1 MQIAIVDD
9 RAEDRAELSA
19 CLENYMKKH
28 QLDYTL
34 TEFEDGE
41 NFLKAAAQVNFQLV
55 FMDIYMENMDGIETA
70 RRLRQ
75 KNRLC
80 KIVFLTITEDYAR
93 MGYSLSASY
102 YLLKPLS
109 LHQADFEEAM
119 ELCQLKPPYEV
130 MTLSVMAD
138 RQKLELP
145 TEKILYIDYQNRMT
159 RIHTAERVIPVSGG
173 FQEVTAALQKD
184 KRFLPCYRGILINMD
199 YISQVD
205 SQTFR
210 LINGEELPIALRN
223 GKQLR
228 ETYRQYVFSG
238 MGGYRMRMKQMH
250 RRILE
255 GCLACLLCFTG
266 SIPAFAAETATPA
279 NADERRENPPGL
291 ESEASE
297 TRKSGTPETP
307 EEVSL
312 VLVTEIQNE
321 DELLSLPDFT
331 LPLRTTP
338 SDDDLEEIYQLA
350 LRYQTVC
357 ATVTAGEEIRQET
370 FSVAWDF
377 SAIDQ
382 TTPGEY
388 TAAGRIELPKGYA
401 FGEAVLQELQISVR
415 VEEMPPAVIT
425 SIEQWYPYTDA
436 FAIQQGS
443 ETETLENLFA
453 FSPYYLECYAENGTS
468 YTAVVEWD
476 FSGIDLNTVGL
487 YHAAGRL
494 TAPENTIF
502 ADRVDFPEISIPVSV
517 QAPGSPDINC
527 FLVRRGGLYFPW
539 VTPPGNLDKVSI
551 WLSKNNGSWNR
562 LESGVYVGQEMLS
575 IATRLLMPGS
585 SYRLQVDYDGGQ
597 TGILSFTYA
606 DEIVLEG
613 YHEGDRDGGD
623 AGGNPPDTIIQPP
636 PEDTNNQDDGFAD
649 RPSTKPPKPPA
660 TNGGGTDSDDS
671 EKAPP
676 VSEENDPADHEPS
689 HKSSEPSWEGKDDS
703 IDIDKDDFPSE
714 QSNGDTEEDADS
726 KNPDFSEFFDETTD
740 RISGTRFLMMLQTWE
755 QRAVFS
761 KQGIT
766 ISIPKDALPE
776 GIQNEDQIEVIIQKD
791 TDGGF
796 SFSFSINGTALSSLP
811 DVSVMLP
818 CPNDPATG
826 TWFLCDESGVEI
838 PMTGYDDAA
847 KAVSFQISHTGAYT
861 IIGKEDAVSLAQ
873 AADTEHSRSP
883 ILLLIPACLLLL
895 SAGVFF
901 LRRRRK

>member
-1 MQIAIVDD
+1 
-9 RAEDRAELSA
+9 
-19 CLENYMKKH
+19 
-28 QLDYTL
+28 
-34 TEFEDGE
+34 
-41 NFLKAAAQVNFQLV
+41 
-55 FMDIYMENMDGIETA
+55 
-70 RRLRQ
+70 
-75 KNRLC
+75 
-80 KIVFLTITEDYAR
+80 
-93 MGYSLSASY
+93 
-102 YLLKPLS
+102 
-109 LHQADFEEAM
+109 
-119 ELCQLKPPYEV
+119 
-130 MTLSVMAD
+130 
-138 RQKLELP
+138 
-145 TEKILYIDYQNRMT
+145 
-159 RIHTAERVIPVSGG
+159 
-173 FQEVTAALQKD
+173 
-184 KRFLPCYRGILINMD
+184 
-199 YISQVD
+199 
-205 SQTFR
+205 
-210 LINGEELPIALRN
+210 
-223 GKQLR
+223 
-228 ETYRQYVFSG
+228 
-238 MGGYRMRMKQMH
+238 MH
-250 RRILE
+250 RRTLE
-255 GCLACLLCFTG
+255 GCLACLLCFTC
-266 SIPAFAAETATPA
+266 SIPAFAAETATPS
-279 NADERRENPPGL
+279 NADERREILPDL
-291 ESEASE
+291 ESETPGTLES
-297 TRKSGTPETP
+297 KTPEAS

-312 VLVTEIQNE
+312 VLVTEIQKE

-388 TAAGRIELPKGYA
+388 TAAGRIKLPEGYA

-415 VEEMPPAVIT
+415 VKEMPPAVIT

-436 FAIQQGS
+436 FAVQQDS

-527 FLVRRGGLYFPW
+527 FLVRKGSLYFPW

-636 PEDTNNQDDGFAD
+636 PEDTDDQDDGFAD

-660 TNGGGTDSDDS
+660 TNGGRVDSNDS
-671 EKAPP
+671 EKTPP

-689 HKSSEPSWEGKDDS
+689 HKSSEPSWEGKNDS

-714 QSNGDTEEDADS
+714 QANGDTEEDADS

-740 RISGTRFLMMLQTWE
+740 RISGTRFLMMLQTGE

-796 SFSFSINGTALSSLP
+796 SFSFSINGTVLNSLP

-818 CPNDPATG
+818 CPNDPAAG

-861 IIGKEDAVSLAQ
+861 IVGKEDAVSLAQ

-883 ILLLIPACLLLL
+883 ILLLIPTCLLLL

>member
-1 MQIAIVDD
+1 
-9 RAEDRAELSA
+9 
-19 CLENYMKKH
+19 
-28 QLDYTL
+28 
-34 TEFEDGE
+34 
-41 NFLKAAAQVNFQLV
+41 
-55 FMDIYMENMDGIETA
+55 
-70 RRLRQ
+70 
-75 KNRLC
+75 
-80 KIVFLTITEDYAR
+80 
-93 MGYSLSASY
+93 
-102 YLLKPLS
+102 
-109 LHQADFEEAM
+109 
-119 ELCQLKPPYEV
+119 
-130 MTLSVMAD
+130 
-138 RQKLELP
+138 
-145 TEKILYIDYQNRMT
+145 
-159 RIHTAERVIPVSGG
+159 
-173 FQEVTAALQKD
+173 
-184 KRFLPCYRGILINMD
+184 
-199 YISQVD
+199 
-205 SQTFR
+205 
-210 LINGEELPIALRN
+210 
-223 GKQLR
+223 
-228 ETYRQYVFSG
+228 
-238 MGGYRMRMKQMH
+238 MRMKQMH

-255 GCLACLLCFTG
+255 GCLACLLCFTC
-266 SIPAFAAETATPA
+266 SIPAFAAETATPS
-279 NADERRENPPGL
+279 NADERREILPDL
-291 ESEASE
+291 ESEAPE
-297 TRKSGTPETP
+297 TLESKTPEAS

-331 LPLRTTP
+331 LPLRTKP

-357 ATVTAGEEIRQET
+357 ATVTAGKEIRQET

-388 TAAGRIELPKGYA
+388 TAAGRIELPEGYA

-415 VEEMPPAVIT
+415 VKEMPPAVIT
-425 SIEQWYPYTDA
+425 SIEKWYPYTDA
-436 FAIQQGS
+436 FAVQQGS

-527 FLVRRGGLYFPW
+527 FLVRRGSLYFPW

-636 PEDTNNQDDGFAD
+636 PEDTDDQDDGFAD

-660 TNGGGTDSDDS
+660 TNGGRVDSNDS
-671 EKAPP
+671 EKTPP

-689 HKSSEPSWEGKDDS
+689 HKSSEPSWEGKNDS

-714 QSNGDTEEDADS
+714 QANGDTEEDADS

-740 RISGTRFLMMLQTWE
+740 RISGTRFLMMLQTGE

-776 GIQNEDQIEVIIQKD
+776 GIQNEDQIEVIIQTD
-791 TDGGF
+791 TAGGF

-818 CPNDPATG
+818 CPNDPAAG

-861 IIGKEDAVSLAQ
+861 IVGKEDAVSLAQ

-883 ILLLIPACLLLL
+883 ILLLIPVCLLLL

-901 LRRRRK
+901 LMRRV

>member
-1 MQIAIVDD
+1 
-9 RAEDRAELSA
+9 
-19 CLENYMKKH
+19 
-28 QLDYTL
+28 
-34 TEFEDGE
+34 
-41 NFLKAAAQVNFQLV
+41 
-55 FMDIYMENMDGIETA
+55 
-70 RRLRQ
+70 
-75 KNRLC
+75 
-80 KIVFLTITEDYAR
+80 
-93 MGYSLSASY
+93 
-102 YLLKPLS
+102 
-109 LHQADFEEAM
+109 
-119 ELCQLKPPYEV
+119 
-130 MTLSVMAD
+130 
-138 RQKLELP
+138 
-145 TEKILYIDYQNRMT
+145 
-159 RIHTAERVIPVSGG
+159 
-173 FQEVTAALQKD
+173 
-184 KRFLPCYRGILINMD
+184 
-199 YISQVD
+199 
-205 SQTFR
+205 
-210 LINGEELPIALRN
+210 
-223 GKQLR
+223 
-228 ETYRQYVFSG
+228 
-238 MGGYRMRMKQMH
+238 MRMKQMH

-255 GCLACLLCFTG
+255 GCLACLLCFTC
-266 SIPAFAAETATPA
+266 SIPAFAAETATPS
-279 NADERRENPPGL
+279 NADERREILPDL
-291 ESEASE
+291 ESETPGTLES
-297 TRKSGTPETP
+297 KTPEAS

-388 TAAGRIELPKGYA
+388 TAAGRIKLPEGYA

-436 FAIQQGS
+436 FAVQQGS

-476 FSGIDLNTVGL
+476 FSDIDLNTVGL
-487 YHAAGRL
+487 YHAIGKL
-494 TAPENTIF
+494 TAPANTAF
-502 ADRVDFPEISIPVSV
+502 AKGIAFPEISIPVSV
-517 QAPGSPDINC
+517 QAPGRPDINC
-527 FLVRRGGLYFPW
+527 FLSARGNLHFPW
-539 VTPPGNLDKVSI
+539 VTPPGELDEISV
-551 WLSKNNGSWNR
+551 WLSENNGSWNR

-575 IATRLLMPGS
+575 IATRLLTPGS

-613 YHEGDRDGGD
+613 YHDGDRDGGD

-636 PEDTNNQDDGFAD
+636 PEDTDDQDDGFAD

-660 TNGGGTDSDDS
+660 TNGGGTNSDDS

-676 VSEENDPADHEPS
+676 VSGENKPTDHKP
-689 HKSSEPSWEGKDDS
+689 SEPSWVGKDDS
-703 IDIDKDDFPSE
+703 IDKEEFPSK
-714 QSNGDTEEDADS
+714 QTNGDAEEALEPDAGSDEPTIPESKNRKDSVQSAMTVPQEGADS
-726 KNPDFSEFFDETTD
+726 QNSAFSEFFDETTD
-740 RISGTRFLMMLQTWE
+740 RISGTRFLMMLQTGE

-818 CPNDPATG
+818 CPNDPAAG

-861 IIGKEDAVSLAQ
+861 IVGKEDAVSLAQ

-883 ILLLIPACLLLL
+883 ILLLISTCLLLL

>member
-1 MQIAIVDD
+1 
-9 RAEDRAELSA
+9 
-19 CLENYMKKH
+19 
-28 QLDYTL
+28 
-34 TEFEDGE
+34 
-41 NFLKAAAQVNFQLV
+41 
-55 FMDIYMENMDGIETA
+55 
-70 RRLRQ
+70 
-75 KNRLC
+75 
-80 KIVFLTITEDYAR
+80 
-93 MGYSLSASY
+93 
-102 YLLKPLS
+102 
-109 LHQADFEEAM
+109 
-119 ELCQLKPPYEV
+119 
-130 MTLSVMAD
+130 
-138 RQKLELP
+138 
-145 TEKILYIDYQNRMT
+145 
-159 RIHTAERVIPVSGG
+159 
-173 FQEVTAALQKD
+173 
-184 KRFLPCYRGILINMD
+184 
-199 YISQVD
+199 
-205 SQTFR
+205 
-210 LINGEELPIALRN
+210 
-223 GKQLR
+223 
-228 ETYRQYVFSG
+228 
-238 MGGYRMRMKQMH
+238 MRMKQMH

-255 GCLACLLCFTG
+255 GCLACLLCFTC
-266 SIPAFAAETATPA
+266 SIPAFAAETATPS

-297 TRKSGTPETP
+297 TLKSGTPETP
-307 EEVSL
+307 EASEEVSL
-312 VLVTEIQNE
+312 VLVTEIQKE

-357 ATVTAGEEIRQET
+357 ATVTAGKEIRQET

-382 TTPGEY
+382 TTPGKY
-388 TAAGRIELPKGYA
+388 TAAGRIELPEGYA

-436 FAIQQGS
+436 FAVQQGS

-502 ADRVDFPEISIPVSV
+502 ADRVDLPEISIPVSV

-527 FLVRRGGLYFPW
+527 FLVRRGSLYFPW

-636 PEDTNNQDDGFAD
+636 PEDTDDQDDGFAD
-649 RPSTKPPKPPA
+649 RHSTKPPKPPA
-660 TNGGGTDSDDS
+660 TNGGGTNSDDS

-676 VSEENDPADHEPS
+676 VSGENKPTDHKP
-689 HKSSEPSWEGKDDS
+689 SEPSWVGKDDS
-703 IDIDKDDFPSE
+703 IDKEEFPSK
-714 QSNGDTEEDADS
+714 QTNGDAEEALEPDAGSDEPTIPESKNRKDSVQSAMTVPQEGADS
-726 KNPDFSEFFDETTD
+726 QNSAFSEFFDETTD
-740 RISGTRFLMMLQTWE
+740 RISGTRFLMMLQTGA
-755 QRAVFS
+755 QRAIFS

-766 ISIPKDALPE
+766 ISIPKNALPE

-818 CPNDPATG
+818 CPNDPAAG

-847 KAVSFQISHTGAYT
+847 KAASFQISHTGTYT
-861 IIGKEDAVSLAQ
+861 IAVKEDAISLAQ

>member
-1 MQIAIVDD
+1 
-9 RAEDRAELSA
+9 
-19 CLENYMKKH
+19 
-28 QLDYTL
+28 
-34 TEFEDGE
+34 
-41 NFLKAAAQVNFQLV
+41 
-55 FMDIYMENMDGIETA
+55 
-70 RRLRQ
+70 
-75 KNRLC
+75 
-80 KIVFLTITEDYAR
+80 
-93 MGYSLSASY
+93 
-102 YLLKPLS
+102 
-109 LHQADFEEAM
+109 
-119 ELCQLKPPYEV
+119 
-130 MTLSVMAD
+130 
-138 RQKLELP
+138 
-145 TEKILYIDYQNRMT
+145 
-159 RIHTAERVIPVSGG
+159 
-173 FQEVTAALQKD
+173 
-184 KRFLPCYRGILINMD
+184 
-199 YISQVD
+199 
-205 SQTFR
+205 
-210 LINGEELPIALRN
+210 
-223 GKQLR
+223 
-228 ETYRQYVFSG
+228 
-238 MGGYRMRMKQMH
+238 MRMKQMH

-255 GCLACLLCFTG
+255 GCLACLLCFTC
-266 SIPAFAAETATPA
+266 SIPAFAAETATPS
-279 NADERRENPPGL
+279 NADERREILPDL
-291 ESEASE
+291 ESEAPE
-297 TRKSGTPETP
+297 TLESKTPEAS

-357 ATVTAGEEIRQET
+357 ATVTAGKEIRQET

-388 TAAGRIELPKGYA
+388 TAAGRIELPEGYA

-415 VEEMPPAVIT
+415 VKEMPPAVIT
-425 SIEQWYPYTDA
+425 SIEKWYPYTDA
-436 FAIQQGS
+436 FAVQQGS

-527 FLVRRGGLYFPW
+527 FLVRRGSLYFPW

-636 PEDTNNQDDGFAD
+636 PEDTDDQDDGFAD

-660 TNGGGTDSDDS
+660 TNGGRVDSNDS
-671 EKAPP
+671 EKTPP

-689 HKSSEPSWEGKDDS
+689 HKSSEPSWEGKNDS

-714 QSNGDTEEDADS
+714 QANGDTEEDADS

-740 RISGTRFLMMLQTWE
+740 RISGTRFLMMLQTGE

-796 SFSFSINGTALSSLP
+796 SFSFSINGTVLNSLP

-818 CPNDPATG
+818 CPNDPAAG

-861 IIGKEDAVSLAQ
+861 IVGKEDAVSLAQ

-883 ILLLIPACLLLL
+883 ILLLIPVCLLLL

-901 LRRRRK
+901 LRRRK

>member
-1 MQIAIVDD
+1 M
-9 RAEDRAELSA
+9 
-19 CLENYMKKH
+19 
-28 QLDYTL
+28 
-34 TEFEDGE
+34 
-41 NFLKAAAQVNFQLV
+41 
-55 FMDIYMENMDGIETA
+55 
-70 RRLRQ
+70 
-75 KNRLC
+75 
-80 KIVFLTITEDYAR
+80 
-93 MGYSLSASY
+93 
-102 YLLKPLS
+102 
-109 LHQADFEEAM
+109 
-119 ELCQLKPPYEV
+119 
-130 MTLSVMAD
+130 
-138 RQKLELP
+138 
-145 TEKILYIDYQNRMT
+145 
-159 RIHTAERVIPVSGG
+159 RIKEI
-173 FQEVTAALQKD
+173 
-184 KRFLPCYRGILINMD
+184 
-199 YISQVD
+199 
-205 SQTFR
+205 
-210 LINGEELPIALRN
+210 
-223 GKQLR
+223 
-228 ETYRQYVFSG
+228 
-238 MGGYRMRMKQMH
+238 H
-250 RRILE
+250 RRILG

-297 TRKSGTPETP
+297 TRKIGTPETPEAP

-312 VLVTEIQNE
+312 VLVTEIQKE

-350 LRYQTVC
+350 LQYQTVC
-357 ATVTAGEEIRQET
+357 ATVTAGKEIRQET

-388 TAAGRIELPKGYA
+388 TAAGRIELPEGYA

-436 FAIQQGS
+436 FAVQQGS

-487 YHAAGRL
+487 YHATGRL

-517 QAPGSPDINC
+517 QAPGRPDINC
-527 FLVRRGGLYFPW
+527 FLSARGNLHFPW
-539 VTPPGNLDKVSI
+539 VTPPGGLDEISV
-551 WLSKNNGSWNR
+551 WLSENNGSWNR

-575 IATRLLMPGS
+575 IATRLLTPGS

-636 PEDTNNQDDGFAD
+636 PEDTDDQDDGFTD
-649 RPSTKPPKPPA
+649 RPSTKPPKPPV
-660 TNGGGTDSDDS
+660 TNDGGMDSDDS
-671 EKAPP
+671 EDALEPDAGSDEPTIPEIETP
-676 VSEENDPADHEPS
+676 VVSDQPEENTALQQPPEVQTIAGASELTAPARKLSENRKEPV
-689 HKSSEPSWEGKDDS
+689 
-703 IDIDKDDFPSE
+703 
-714 QSNGDTEEDADS
+714 QSAITVPQEVADS
-726 KNPDFSEFFDETTD
+726 QNSAFSEFFDETTD
-740 RISGTRFLMMLQTWE
+740 RISGTRFLMMLQTGE

-776 GIQNEDQIEVIIQKD
+776 GIQNEDQIEVILQKD

-796 SFSFSINGTALSSLP
+796 SFSFSINGTVLNSLP

-818 CPNDPATG
+818 CPNDPAAG
-826 TWFLCDESGVEI
+826 TLFLCDESGVEV
-838 PMTGYDDAA
+838 PMTGYDDTA
-847 KAVSFQISHTGAYT
+847 KAASFQISHTGTYT
-861 IIGKEDAVSLAQ
+861 IVGKEDTASLAH
-873 AADTEHSRSP
+873 AAGTEHSWSP
-883 ILLLIPACLLLL
+883 IFFLIPACLLLL
-895 SAGVFF
+895 SASVFF

>member
-1 MQIAIVDD
+1 
-9 RAEDRAELSA
+9 
-19 CLENYMKKH
+19 
-28 QLDYTL
+28 
-34 TEFEDGE
+34 
-41 NFLKAAAQVNFQLV
+41 
-55 FMDIYMENMDGIETA
+55 
-70 RRLRQ
+70 
-75 KNRLC
+75 
-80 KIVFLTITEDYAR
+80 
-93 MGYSLSASY
+93 
-102 YLLKPLS
+102 
-109 LHQADFEEAM
+109 
-119 ELCQLKPPYEV
+119 
-130 MTLSVMAD
+130 
-138 RQKLELP
+138 
-145 TEKILYIDYQNRMT
+145 
-159 RIHTAERVIPVSGG
+159 
-173 FQEVTAALQKD
+173 
-184 KRFLPCYRGILINMD
+184 
-199 YISQVD
+199 
-205 SQTFR
+205 
-210 LINGEELPIALRN
+210 
-223 GKQLR
+223 
-228 ETYRQYVFSG
+228 
-238 MGGYRMRMKQMH
+238 MRMKQIR
-250 RRILE
+250 RRILG
-255 GCLACLLCFTG
+255 GCLACLLCLTG
-266 SIPAFAAETATPA
+266 SIPAFAAGTATPA

-291 ESEASE
+291 ENKASGALD
-297 TRKSGTPETP
+297 SGTLEAP
-307 EEVSL
+307 EEIPL

-321 DELLSLPDFT
+321 GELLSLPAFT

-350 LRYQTVC
+350 LQYQTVC

-388 TAAGRIELPKGYA
+388 AAEGRIELPEGYS

-436 FAIQQGS
+436 FAVQQGS
-443 ETETLENLFA
+443 EVEALEELFA
-453 FSPYYLECYAENGTS
+453 ASPYYLECYAENGTS

-502 ADRVDFPEISIPVSV
+502 ADRVDFPEITIPVSV
-517 QAPGSPDINC
+517 QAPDRPDINC
-527 FLVRRGGLYFPW
+527 FLAARGNLYFPW
-539 VTPPGNLDKVSI
+539 VTPPGELDKISV
-551 WLSKNNGSWNR
+551 WLSENNGSWNQ
-562 LESGVYVGQEMLS
+562 LENGIYVGREMLS
-575 IATRLLMPGS
+575 IATRLLTPGS

-636 PEDTNNQDDGFAD
+636 PEDTDDQDDGFAD

-660 TNGGGTDSDDS
+660 TNGGRVDSNDS
-671 EKAPP
+671 EKTPP
-676 VSEENDPADHEPS
+676 VSEENDPADHKP
-689 HKSSEPSWEGKDDS
+689 SEPSWDGKDDS

-714 QSNGDTEEDADS
+714 QANGDTEEDADS
-726 KNPDFSEFFDETTD
+726 KSPDFSEFFDETTD
-740 RISGTRFLMMLQTWE
+740 RISGTRFLMMLQTGA
-755 QRAVFS
+755 QRAIFS

-796 SFSFSINGTALSSLP
+796 SFSFSINGTVLNSLP

-818 CPNDPATG
+818 YPNDPAAG
-826 TWFLCDESGVEI
+826 TLFLCDESGVEI
-838 PMTGYDDAA
+838 PMTGYDDTA
-847 KAVSFQISHTGAYT
+847 KAASFQISHTGTYT
-861 IIGKEDAVSLAQ
+861 IVGKEDTASLAH

-883 ILLLIPACLLLL
+883 IFFLIPACLLLL

>member
-1 MQIAIVDD
+1 M
-9 RAEDRAELSA
+9 
-19 CLENYMKKH
+19 
-28 QLDYTL
+28 
-34 TEFEDGE
+34 
-41 NFLKAAAQVNFQLV
+41 
-55 FMDIYMENMDGIETA
+55 
-70 RRLRQ
+70 
-75 KNRLC
+75 
-80 KIVFLTITEDYAR
+80 
-93 MGYSLSASY
+93 
-102 YLLKPLS
+102 
-109 LHQADFEEAM
+109 
-119 ELCQLKPPYEV
+119 
-130 MTLSVMAD
+130 
-138 RQKLELP
+138 
-145 TEKILYIDYQNRMT
+145 
-159 RIHTAERVIPVSGG
+159 RIKEI
-173 FQEVTAALQKD
+173 
-184 KRFLPCYRGILINMD
+184 
-199 YISQVD
+199 
-205 SQTFR
+205 
-210 LINGEELPIALRN
+210 
-223 GKQLR
+223 
-228 ETYRQYVFSG
+228 
-238 MGGYRMRMKQMH
+238 H
-250 RRILE
+250 RRILG

-297 TRKSGTPETP
+297 TLEIGTPEAS

-312 VLVTEIQNE
+312 VLVTEIQKE
-321 DELLSLPDFT
+321 GELLSLPDFT

-338 SDDDLEEIYQLA
+338 SDDDLEKIYQLA

-388 TAAGRIELPKGYA
+388 TATGRIELPEGYA

-436 FAIQQGS
+436 FAVQQGS
-443 ETETLENLFA
+443 PTETLENLFA

-517 QAPGSPDINC
+517 QAPGIPDINC
-527 FLVRRGGLYFPW
+527 FLVRRGSLYFPW
-539 VTPPGNLDKVSI
+539 VTPPGGLDEISV
-551 WLSKNNGSWNR
+551 WLSENNGSWNR

-575 IATRLLMPGS
+575 IATRLLTPGS

-613 YHEGDRDGGD
+613 YHDGDRDGGD

-636 PEDTNNQDDGFAD
+636 PEHTDDQDDGFAD
-649 RPSTKPPKPPA
+649 RPSTKPPKPPV
-660 TNGGGTDSDDS
+660 TNDGGMDS
-671 EKAPP
+671 
-676 VSEENDPADHEPS
+676 
-689 HKSSEPSWEGKDDS
+689 DDS

-714 QSNGDTEEDADS
+714 QANGDAEEDTALQQPPEVQTIAGASELAAPDPAWKLSENRKDSVQSAMTVPQEVADS
-726 KNPDFSEFFDETTD
+726 QNSAFSEFFDETTD
-740 RISGTRFLMMLQTWE
+740 RISGTRFLMMLQIGE

-818 CPNDPATG
+818 CPNDPAAG
-826 TWFLCDESGVEI
+826 TLFLGDESGMEV
-838 PMTGYDDAA
+838 PMTSYDDAA
-847 KAVSFQISHTGAYT
+847 KAASFQISHTGTYT
-861 IIGKEDAVSLAQ
+861 IAVKEDAASLAQ
-873 AADTEHSRSP
+873 AADTEHSWSP
-883 ILLLIPACLLLL
+883 IFFLIPVCLVLL

-901 LRRRRK
+901 LRRR

>member
-1 MQIAIVDD
+1 M
-9 RAEDRAELSA
+9 
-19 CLENYMKKH
+19 
-28 QLDYTL
+28 
-34 TEFEDGE
+34 
-41 NFLKAAAQVNFQLV
+41 
-55 FMDIYMENMDGIETA
+55 
-70 RRLRQ
+70 
-75 KNRLC
+75 
-80 KIVFLTITEDYAR
+80 
-93 MGYSLSASY
+93 
-102 YLLKPLS
+102 
-109 LHQADFEEAM
+109 
-119 ELCQLKPPYEV
+119 
-130 MTLSVMAD
+130 
-138 RQKLELP
+138 
-145 TEKILYIDYQNRMT
+145 
-159 RIHTAERVIPVSGG
+159 RIKEI
-173 FQEVTAALQKD
+173 
-184 KRFLPCYRGILINMD
+184 
-199 YISQVD
+199 
-205 SQTFR
+205 
-210 LINGEELPIALRN
+210 
-223 GKQLR
+223 
-228 ETYRQYVFSG
+228 
-238 MGGYRMRMKQMH
+238 H
-250 RRILE
+250 RRILG

-291 ESEASE
+291 ESEASG
-297 TRKSGTPETP
+297 TLDSGTPETP
-307 EEVSL
+307 EASEEVSL

-350 LRYQTVC
+350 LQYQTVC

-388 TAAGRIELPKGYA
+388 AAAGRIELPEGYA

-436 FAIQQGS
+436 FAVQQGS

-494 TAPENTIF
+494 TAPENTVF
-502 ADRVDFPEISIPVSV
+502 ADRVDFPEITIPVSV
-517 QAPGSPDINC
+517 QAPDRPDINC
-527 FLVRRGGLYFPW
+527 FLAARGNLYFPW
-539 VTPPGNLDKVSI
+539 VTPPGGLDEISV
-551 WLSKNNGSWNR
+551 WLSENNGSWNR
-562 LESGVYVGQEMLS
+562 LESGVYVGREMLS
-575 IATRLLMPGS
+575 IATRLLTPGS

-636 PEDTNNQDDGFAD
+636 PEDTDDQDDGFAD
-649 RPSTKPPKPPA
+649 RPSTQPSRPPV
-660 TNGGGTDSDDS
+660 TNGGGMDSNDS
-671 EKAPP
+671 EKTPP

-714 QSNGDTEEDADS
+714 QANGDTEEDADS
-726 KNPDFSEFFDETTD
+726 KSPAFSEFFDETTD
-740 RISGTRFLMMLQTWE
+740 RISGTRFLMMLQTGE

-796 SFSFSINGTALSSLP
+796 SFSFSINGTVLNSLP

-818 CPNDPATG
+818 YPNDPAAG
-826 TWFLCDESGVEI
+826 TLFLCDESGVEV
-838 PMTGYDDAA
+838 PMTGYDDTA
-847 KAVSFQISHTGAYT
+847 KAASFQISHTGTYT
-861 IIGKEDAVSLAQ
+861 IVGKEDTASLAH
-873 AADTEHSRSP
+873 AADTEHSWSP
-883 ILLLIPACLLLL
+883 IFFFIPVCLVLL
-895 SAGVFF
+895 SAGEFF

>member
-1 MQIAIVDD
+1 
-9 RAEDRAELSA
+9 
-19 CLENYMKKH
+19 
-28 QLDYTL
+28 
-34 TEFEDGE
+34 
-41 NFLKAAAQVNFQLV
+41 
-55 FMDIYMENMDGIETA
+55 
-70 RRLRQ
+70 
-75 KNRLC
+75 
-80 KIVFLTITEDYAR
+80 
-93 MGYSLSASY
+93 
-102 YLLKPLS
+102 
-109 LHQADFEEAM
+109 
-119 ELCQLKPPYEV
+119 
-130 MTLSVMAD
+130 
-138 RQKLELP
+138 
-145 TEKILYIDYQNRMT
+145 
-159 RIHTAERVIPVSGG
+159 
-173 FQEVTAALQKD
+173 
-184 KRFLPCYRGILINMD
+184 
-199 YISQVD
+199 
-205 SQTFR
+205 
-210 LINGEELPIALRN
+210 
-223 GKQLR
+223 
-228 ETYRQYVFSG
+228 
-238 MGGYRMRMKQMH
+238 MH

-266 SIPAFAAETATPA
+266 SIPAFAAGTATPA

-312 VLVTEIQNE
+312 VLVTEIQKE

-357 ATVTAGEEIRQET
+357 ATVTAGKEIRQET

-388 TAAGRIELPKGYA
+388 TAAGRIELPEGYA

-436 FAIQQGS
+436 FAVQQGS

-487 YHAAGRL
+487 YHATGKL

-517 QAPGSPDINC
+517 QAPGNPDINC
-527 FLVRRGGLYFPW
+527 FLVRRGSLYFPW

-623 AGGNPPDTIIQPP
+623 EGGNPPDTIIQPP
-636 PEDTNNQDDGFAD
+636 PEDTDDQDDGFAD

-740 RISGTRFLMMLQTWE
+740 RISGTRFLMMLQTGE

-791 TDGGF
+791 TDSGF
-796 SFSFSINGTALSSLP
+796 SFSFSINGTVLNSLP

>member
-1 MQIAIVDD
+1 
-9 RAEDRAELSA
+9 
-19 CLENYMKKH
+19 
-28 QLDYTL
+28 
-34 TEFEDGE
+34 
-41 NFLKAAAQVNFQLV
+41 
-55 FMDIYMENMDGIETA
+55 
-70 RRLRQ
+70 
-75 KNRLC
+75 
-80 KIVFLTITEDYAR
+80 
-93 MGYSLSASY
+93 
-102 YLLKPLS
+102 
-109 LHQADFEEAM
+109 
-119 ELCQLKPPYEV
+119 
-130 MTLSVMAD
+130 
-138 RQKLELP
+138 
-145 TEKILYIDYQNRMT
+145 
-159 RIHTAERVIPVSGG
+159 
-173 FQEVTAALQKD
+173 
-184 KRFLPCYRGILINMD
+184 
-199 YISQVD
+199 
-205 SQTFR
+205 
-210 LINGEELPIALRN
+210 
-223 GKQLR
+223 
-228 ETYRQYVFSG
+228 
-238 MGGYRMRMKQMH
+238 MH

-297 TRKSGTPETP
+297 IRKSGTPKTP
-307 EEVSL
+307 EASEEVSL
-312 VLVTEIQNE
+312 VLVTEIQKE

-338 SDDDLEEIYQLA
+338 SDDYLEEIYQLA
-350 LRYQTVC
+350 LQYQTVC

-388 TAAGRIELPKGYA
+388 TAAGWIELPEGYA
-401 FGEAVLQELQISVR
+401 FGETVLQELQISVR
-415 VEEMPPAVIT
+415 VKEMPPAVIT

-436 FAIQQGS
+436 FAVQQGS
-443 ETETLENLFA
+443 ETETLENWFA

-527 FLVRRGGLYFPW
+527 FLVRRGSLYFPW

-636 PEDTNNQDDGFAD
+636 PEDTDDQDDGFAD
-649 RPSTKPPKPPA
+649 RPYTKPPKPPA
-660 TNGGGTDSDDS
+660 TNGGRVDSNDS
-671 EKAPP
+671 EKTPP
-676 VSEENDPADHEPS
+676 VSEENDPADHEAS

-714 QSNGDTEEDADS
+714 QANGNTEEDADFKS
-726 KNPDFSEFFDETTD
+726 PDFSEFFDETTD
-740 RISGTRFLMMLQTWE
+740 RISGTRFLMMLQTGE

-776 GIQNEDQIEVIIQKD
+776 GIQNEDQIEVIIQTD

-818 CPNDPATG
+818 CPNDPAAG

-861 IIGKEDAVSLAQ
+861 IVGKEDAVLAQ
-873 AADTEHSRSP
+873 VADTEHSRSP

-901 LRRRRK
+901 LRRRK

>member
-1 MQIAIVDD
+1 
-9 RAEDRAELSA
+9 
-19 CLENYMKKH
+19 
-28 QLDYTL
+28 
-34 TEFEDGE
+34 
-41 NFLKAAAQVNFQLV
+41 
-55 FMDIYMENMDGIETA
+55 
-70 RRLRQ
+70 
-75 KNRLC
+75 
-80 KIVFLTITEDYAR
+80 
-93 MGYSLSASY
+93 
-102 YLLKPLS
+102 
-109 LHQADFEEAM
+109 
-119 ELCQLKPPYEV
+119 
-130 MTLSVMAD
+130 
-138 RQKLELP
+138 
-145 TEKILYIDYQNRMT
+145 
-159 RIHTAERVIPVSGG
+159 
-173 FQEVTAALQKD
+173 
-184 KRFLPCYRGILINMD
+184 
-199 YISQVD
+199 
-205 SQTFR
+205 
-210 LINGEELPIALRN
+210 
-223 GKQLR
+223 
-228 ETYRQYVFSG
+228 
-238 MGGYRMRMKQMH
+238 MRMKQMH
-250 RRILE
+250 RRTLE
-255 GCLACLLCFTG
+255 GCLACLLCFTC
-266 SIPAFAAETATPA
+266 SIPAFAAETATPS
-279 NADERRENPPGL
+279 NADERREILPDL
-291 ESEASE
+291 ESETPGTLES
-297 TRKSGTPETP
+297 KTPEAS

-312 VLVTEIQNE
+312 VLVTEIQKE

-388 TAAGRIELPKGYA
+388 TAAGRIKLPEGYA

-415 VEEMPPAVIT
+415 VKEMPPAVIT
-425 SIEQWYPYTDA
+425 SIEKWYPYTDA
-436 FAIQQGS
+436 FAVQQDS

-527 FLVRRGGLYFPW
+527 FLVRRGSLYFPW

-636 PEDTNNQDDGFAD
+636 PEDTDDQDDGFAD

-660 TNGGGTDSDDS
+660 TNGGRVDSNDS
-671 EKAPP
+671 EKTPP

-689 HKSSEPSWEGKDDS
+689 HKSSEPSWEGKNDS

-714 QSNGDTEEDADS
+714 QANGDTEEDADS

-740 RISGTRFLMMLQTWE
+740 RISGTRFLMMLQTGE

-796 SFSFSINGTALSSLP
+796 SFSFSINGTVLNSLP

-818 CPNDPATG
+818 CPNDPAAG
-826 TWFLCDESGVEI
+826 TLFLCDESGVEI

-861 IIGKEDAVSLAQ
+861 IIGKEDAVSLAR

>member
-1 MQIAIVDD
+1 M
-9 RAEDRAELSA
+9 
-19 CLENYMKKH
+19 
-28 QLDYTL
+28 
-34 TEFEDGE
+34 
-41 NFLKAAAQVNFQLV
+41 
-55 FMDIYMENMDGIETA
+55 
-70 RRLRQ
+70 
-75 KNRLC
+75 
-80 KIVFLTITEDYAR
+80 
-93 MGYSLSASY
+93 
-102 YLLKPLS
+102 
-109 LHQADFEEAM
+109 
-119 ELCQLKPPYEV
+119 
-130 MTLSVMAD
+130 
-138 RQKLELP
+138 
-145 TEKILYIDYQNRMT
+145 
-159 RIHTAERVIPVSGG
+159 RIKEI
-173 FQEVTAALQKD
+173 
-184 KRFLPCYRGILINMD
+184 
-199 YISQVD
+199 
-205 SQTFR
+205 
-210 LINGEELPIALRN
+210 
-223 GKQLR
+223 
-228 ETYRQYVFSG
+228 
-238 MGGYRMRMKQMH
+238 H
-250 RRILE
+250 RRILG
-255 GCLACLLCFTG
+255 GCLACFLCFTG

-279 NADERRENPPGL
+279 NADGITGNPPGL
-291 ESEASE
+291 ESEAPGTLDS
-297 TRKSGTPETP
+297 KTPEAS
-307 EEVSL
+307 EEASL
-312 VLVTEIQNE
+312 VLVTEIQKE
-321 DELLSLPDFT
+321 GELLSLPDFT

-338 SDDDLEEIYQLA
+338 SDDDLEKIYQLA

-436 FAIQQGS
+436 FAVQQGS
-443 ETETLENLFA
+443 PTETLENLFA

-517 QAPGSPDINC
+517 QAPGIPDINC
-527 FLVRRGGLYFPW
+527 FLVRRGSLYFPW
-539 VTPPGNLDKVSI
+539 VTPPGGLDEISV
-551 WLSKNNGSWNR
+551 WLSENNGSWNR

-575 IATRLLMPGS
+575 IATRLLTPGS

-613 YHEGDRDGGD
+613 YHDGDRDGGD

-636 PEDTNNQDDGFAD
+636 PEHTDDQDDGFAD
-649 RPSTKPPKPPA
+649 RPSTKPPKPPV
-660 TNGGGTDSDDS
+660 TNDGGMDS
-671 EKAPP
+671 
-676 VSEENDPADHEPS
+676 
-689 HKSSEPSWEGKDDS
+689 DDS

-714 QSNGDTEEDADS
+714 QANGDAEEDTALQQPPEVQTIAGASELAAPDPAWKLSENRKDSVQSAMTVPQEVADS
-726 KNPDFSEFFDETTD
+726 QNSAFSEFFDETTD
-740 RISGTRFLMMLQTWE
+740 RISGTRFLMMLQIGE

-818 CPNDPATG
+818 CPNDPAAG
-826 TWFLCDESGVEI
+826 TLFLGDESGMEV
-838 PMTGYDDAA
+838 PMTSYDDAA
-847 KAVSFQISHTGAYT
+847 KAASFQISHTGTYT
-861 IIGKEDAVSLAQ
+861 IAVKEDAASLAQ
-873 AADTEHSRSP
+873 AADTEHSWSP
-883 ILLLIPACLLLL
+883 IFFLIPVCLVLL

-901 LRRRRK
+901 LRRR

>member
-1 MQIAIVDD
+1 
-9 RAEDRAELSA
+9 
-19 CLENYMKKH
+19 
-28 QLDYTL
+28 
-34 TEFEDGE
+34 
-41 NFLKAAAQVNFQLV
+41 
-55 FMDIYMENMDGIETA
+55 
-70 RRLRQ
+70 
-75 KNRLC
+75 
-80 KIVFLTITEDYAR
+80 
-93 MGYSLSASY
+93 
-102 YLLKPLS
+102 
-109 LHQADFEEAM
+109 
-119 ELCQLKPPYEV
+119 
-130 MTLSVMAD
+130 
-138 RQKLELP
+138 
-145 TEKILYIDYQNRMT
+145 
-159 RIHTAERVIPVSGG
+159 
-173 FQEVTAALQKD
+173 
-184 KRFLPCYRGILINMD
+184 
-199 YISQVD
+199 
-205 SQTFR
+205 
-210 LINGEELPIALRN
+210 
-223 GKQLR
+223 
-228 ETYRQYVFSG
+228 
-238 MGGYRMRMKQMH
+238 MH

-255 GCLACLLCFTG
+255 GCLACLLCFTC
-266 SIPAFAAETATPA
+266 SIPAFAAETATPS

-297 TRKSGTPETP
+297 TLKSGTPETP
-307 EEVSL
+307 EASEEVSL
-312 VLVTEIQNE
+312 VLVTEIQKE

-350 LRYQTVC
+350 LQYQTVC

-388 TAAGRIELPKGYA
+388 TAAGRIELPEGYA

-436 FAIQQGS
+436 FAVQQGS
-443 ETETLENLFA
+443 GTEALENLFA

-502 ADRVDFPEISIPVSV
+502 ADRVDFPEITIPVSV
-517 QAPGSPDINC
+517 QAPDRPDINC
-527 FLVRRGGLYFPW
+527 FLAARGNLYFPW
-539 VTPPGNLDKVSI
+539 VAPPGNLDKISV
-551 WLSKNNGSWNR
+551 WLSENNGSWNR

-636 PEDTNNQDDGFAD
+636 PEDTDDQDDNFAD
-649 RPSTKPPKPPA
+649 RPSTKPLRSPA

-676 VSEENDPADHEPS
+676 VNGENNPTDHKP
-689 HKSSEPSWEGKDDS
+689 SEPSWVGKDDS
-703 IDIDKDDFPSE
+703 IDKEEFPSK
-714 QSNGDTEEDADS
+714 QTNGDAEEALEPDAGSDEPTIPEIEAPVVSGQPEEDTALQLPPEVQTIVGALELAAPDPAWKLSENRKDSVQSAMTVPQEVADS
-726 KNPDFSEFFDETTD
+726 QNSAFSEFFDETTD
-740 RISGTRFLMMLQTWE
+740 RISGTRFLMMLQTGE

-796 SFSFSINGTALSSLP
+796 SFSFSINGTALNSLP

-818 CPNDPATG
+818 YPNDPAAG
-826 TWFLCDESGVEI
+826 TLFLCDESGVEI
-838 PMTGYDDAA
+838 PMTGYDDTA
-847 KAVSFQISHTGAYT
+847 KAASFQISHTGTYT
-861 IIGKEDAVSLAQ
+861 IVGKEDTASLAH
-873 AADTEHSRSP
+873 AADTEHSWSP
-883 ILLLIPACLLLL
+883 IFFFIPVCLVLL
-895 SAGVFF
+895 SAGEFF

>member
-1 MQIAIVDD
+1 
-9 RAEDRAELSA
+9 
-19 CLENYMKKH
+19 
-28 QLDYTL
+28 
-34 TEFEDGE
+34 
-41 NFLKAAAQVNFQLV
+41 
-55 FMDIYMENMDGIETA
+55 
-70 RRLRQ
+70 
-75 KNRLC
+75 
-80 KIVFLTITEDYAR
+80 
-93 MGYSLSASY
+93 
-102 YLLKPLS
+102 
-109 LHQADFEEAM
+109 
-119 ELCQLKPPYEV
+119 
-130 MTLSVMAD
+130 
-138 RQKLELP
+138 
-145 TEKILYIDYQNRMT
+145 
-159 RIHTAERVIPVSGG
+159 
-173 FQEVTAALQKD
+173 
-184 KRFLPCYRGILINMD
+184 
-199 YISQVD
+199 
-205 SQTFR
+205 
-210 LINGEELPIALRN
+210 
-223 GKQLR
+223 
-228 ETYRQYVFSG
+228 
-238 MGGYRMRMKQMH
+238 MH

-297 TRKSGTPETP
+297 IRKSGTPKTP
-307 EEVSL
+307 EASEEVSL
-312 VLVTEIQNE
+312 VLVTEIQKE

-338 SDDDLEEIYQLA
+338 SDDDLEDIYQLA

-388 TAAGRIELPKGYA
+388 TAAGWIELPEGYA
-401 FGEAVLQELQISVR
+401 FGETVLQELQISVR
-415 VEEMPPAVIT
+415 VKEMPPAVIT

-436 FAIQQGS
+436 FAVQQGS
-443 ETETLENLFA
+443 ETETLENWFA

-476 FSGIDLNTVGL
+476 FSCIDLNTVGL

-527 FLVRRGGLYFPW
+527 FLVRRGSLYFPW

-636 PEDTNNQDDGFAD
+636 PEDTDDQDDGFAD
-649 RPSTKPPKPPA
+649 RPYTKPPKPPA
-660 TNGGGTDSDDS
+660 TNGGRVDSNDS
-671 EKAPP
+671 EKTPP
-676 VSEENDPADHEPS
+676 VSEENDPADHEAS

-714 QSNGDTEEDADS
+714 QANGNTEEDADFKS
-726 KNPDFSEFFDETTD
+726 PDFSEFFDETTD
-740 RISGTRFLMMLQTWE
+740 RISGTRFLMMLQTGE

-776 GIQNEDQIEVIIQKD
+776 GIQNEDQIEVIIQTD

-818 CPNDPATG
+818 CPNDPAAG

-861 IIGKEDAVSLAQ
+861 IVGKEDAVLAQ
-873 AADTEHSRSP
+873 VADTEHSRSP

-901 LRRRRK
+901 LRRRK

>member
-1 MQIAIVDD
+1 
-9 RAEDRAELSA
+9 
-19 CLENYMKKH
+19 
-28 QLDYTL
+28 
-34 TEFEDGE
+34 
-41 NFLKAAAQVNFQLV
+41 
-55 FMDIYMENMDGIETA
+55 
-70 RRLRQ
+70 
-75 KNRLC
+75 
-80 KIVFLTITEDYAR
+80 
-93 MGYSLSASY
+93 
-102 YLLKPLS
+102 
-109 LHQADFEEAM
+109 
-119 ELCQLKPPYEV
+119 
-130 MTLSVMAD
+130 
-138 RQKLELP
+138 
-145 TEKILYIDYQNRMT
+145 
-159 RIHTAERVIPVSGG
+159 
-173 FQEVTAALQKD
+173 
-184 KRFLPCYRGILINMD
+184 
-199 YISQVD
+199 
-205 SQTFR
+205 
-210 LINGEELPIALRN
+210 
-223 GKQLR
+223 
-228 ETYRQYVFSG
+228 
-238 MGGYRMRMKQMH
+238 MKQIH
-250 RRILE
+250 RRILG
-255 GCLACLLCFTG
+255 GCLACLLCFIG

-297 TRKSGTPETP
+297 TLEIGTPETP
-307 EEVSL
+307 EASEEIPL

-321 DELLSLPDFT
+321 GELLSLPAFT

-350 LRYQTVC
+350 LQYQTVC

-388 TAAGRIELPKGYA
+388 AAAGRIELPEGYA

-436 FAIQQGS
+436 FAVQQGS
-443 ETETLENLFA
+443 ETEALEALFA
-453 FSPYYLECYAENGTS
+453 ASPYYLECYAENGTS

-487 YHAAGRL
+487 YHATGRL
-494 TAPENTIF
+494 TAPENTVF
-502 ADRVDFPEISIPVSV
+502 ADRIDFPEITIPVSV
-517 QAPGSPDINC
+517 QASGSPDINC
-527 FLVRRGGLYFPW
+527 FLAARGNLHFPW
-539 VTPPGNLDKVSI
+539 VTPPGELDKISV
-551 WLSKNNGSWNR
+551 WLSENNGSWNR

-575 IATRLLMPGS
+575 IATRLLTPGS

-636 PEDTNNQDDGFAD
+636 PEDTALQL
-649 RPSTKPPKPPA
+649 PPEVQTIVGASELTDPA
-660 TNGGGTDSDDS
+660 LKLS
-671 EKAPP
+671 ENR
-676 VSEENDPADHEPS
+676 NDPVQSAITVPQ
-689 HKSSEPSWEGKDDS
+689 EG
-703 IDIDKDDFPSE
+703 
-714 QSNGDTEEDADS
+714 ADS
-726 KNPDFSEFFDETTD
+726 KNSAFSEFFDETTD
-740 RISGTRFLMMLQTWE
+740 RISGTRFLMMLQTGK

-791 TDGGF
+791 MDGGF
-796 SFSFSINGTALSSLP
+796 SFSFSINGTALNSLP

-818 CPNDPATG
+818 YPNDPADG
-826 TWFLCDESGVEI
+826 TLFLCDESGVEV
-838 PMTGYDDAA
+838 PMTGYDDTA
-847 KAVSFQISHTGAYT
+847 KAASFQISHTGTYT
-861 IIGKEDAVSLAQ
+861 IVGKEDTASLAQ
-873 AADTEHSRSP
+873 AADTEHSWSP
-883 ILLLIPACLLLL
+883 IFFLIPACLLLL

>member
-1 MQIAIVDD
+1 
-9 RAEDRAELSA
+9 
-19 CLENYMKKH
+19 
-28 QLDYTL
+28 
-34 TEFEDGE
+34 
-41 NFLKAAAQVNFQLV
+41 
-55 FMDIYMENMDGIETA
+55 
-70 RRLRQ
+70 
-75 KNRLC
+75 
-80 KIVFLTITEDYAR
+80 
-93 MGYSLSASY
+93 
-102 YLLKPLS
+102 
-109 LHQADFEEAM
+109 
-119 ELCQLKPPYEV
+119 
-130 MTLSVMAD
+130 
-138 RQKLELP
+138 
-145 TEKILYIDYQNRMT
+145 
-159 RIHTAERVIPVSGG
+159 
-173 FQEVTAALQKD
+173 
-184 KRFLPCYRGILINMD
+184 
-199 YISQVD
+199 
-205 SQTFR
+205 
-210 LINGEELPIALRN
+210 
-223 GKQLR
+223 
-228 ETYRQYVFSG
+228 
-238 MGGYRMRMKQMH
+238 MRMKEIH
-250 RRILE
+250 RRILG

-297 TRKSGTPETP
+297 TLEIGTPEAPETS

-312 VLVTEIQNE
+312 ILVTEIQKE

-331 LPLRTTP
+331 LPLRATP
-338 SDDDLEEIYQLA
+338 SDDDLEEIYQLT
-350 LRYQTVC
+350 LQYQTVC

-370 FSVAWDF
+370 FPVAWDF

-388 TAAGRIELPKGYA
+388 AAAGRIELPEGYA

-436 FAIQQGS
+436 FAVQQGS

-487 YHAAGRL
+487 YHAIGRL
-494 TAPENTIF
+494 TAPENTVF
-502 ADRVDFPEISIPVSV
+502 ADRVDFPEITIPVSV

-527 FLVRRGGLYFPW
+527 FLAARGNLHFPW
-539 VTPPGNLDKVSI
+539 VAPPGNLDEISV
-551 WLSKNNGSWNR
+551 WLSENNGSWNR

-575 IATRLLMPGS
+575 IATRLLAPGS

-597 TGILSFTYA
+597 TGILSLTYA

-636 PEDTNNQDDGFAD
+636 PEDTDDQDDGFAD
-649 RPSTKPPKPPA
+649 RPSAKPLRSPA
-660 TNGGGTDSDDS
+660 TNGGGMDSDDS

-676 VSEENDPADHEPS
+676 GNGENDPTN
-689 HKSSEPSWEGKDDS
+689 HKPSEPSRDGKDDS

-714 QSNGDTEEDADS
+714 QANGDTEEAPEVQTIAGASELTGPARKLSENRKEPVQSAITVPQEVADS
-726 KNPDFSEFFDETTD
+726 QNSAFSEFFDETTD
-740 RISGTRFLMMLQTWE
+740 RISGTRFLMMLQTGE

-766 ISIPKDALPE
+766 ISIPEDALPE
-776 GIQNEDQIEVIIQKD
+776 GIQNKDQIEVIIQKD

-796 SFSFSINGTALSSLP
+796 SFSFSINGTALNSLP
-811 DVSVMLP
+811 DISVMLP
-818 CPNDPATG
+818 YPNDPAAG
-826 TWFLCDESGVEI
+826 TLFLCDESGVEV
-838 PMTGYDDAA
+838 PMTGYDDTA
-847 KAVSFQISHTGAYT
+847 KAASFQISHTGTYT
-861 IIGKEDAVSLAQ
+861 IVGKEDTASLAH

-883 ILLLIPACLLLL
+883 IFFLIPACLLLL
-895 SAGVFF
+895 SAGEFF
-901 LRRRRK
+901 LRRR

>member
-1 MQIAIVDD
+1 
-9 RAEDRAELSA
+9 
-19 CLENYMKKH
+19 
-28 QLDYTL
+28 
-34 TEFEDGE
+34 
-41 NFLKAAAQVNFQLV
+41 
-55 FMDIYMENMDGIETA
+55 
-70 RRLRQ
+70 
-75 KNRLC
+75 
-80 KIVFLTITEDYAR
+80 
-93 MGYSLSASY
+93 
-102 YLLKPLS
+102 
-109 LHQADFEEAM
+109 
-119 ELCQLKPPYEV
+119 
-130 MTLSVMAD
+130 
-138 RQKLELP
+138 
-145 TEKILYIDYQNRMT
+145 
-159 RIHTAERVIPVSGG
+159 
-173 FQEVTAALQKD
+173 
-184 KRFLPCYRGILINMD
+184 
-199 YISQVD
+199 
-205 SQTFR
+205 
-210 LINGEELPIALRN
+210 
-223 GKQLR
+223 
-228 ETYRQYVFSG
+228 
-238 MGGYRMRMKQMH
+238 MH

-255 GCLACLLCFTG
+255 GCLACLLCFTC
-266 SIPAFAAETATPA
+266 SIPAFAAETATPS

-297 TRKSGTPETP
+297 TLKSGTPETP
-307 EEVSL
+307 EASEEVSL

-338 SDDDLEEIYQLA
+338 SDDDLEDIYQLA

-357 ATVTAGEEIRQET
+357 ATVTAGKEIRQET

-377 SAIDQ
+377 SSIDQ
-382 TTPGEY
+382 ATPGEY
-388 TAAGRIELPKGYA
+388 TAAGRIELPEGYA

-436 FAIQQGS
+436 FAVQQGS

-502 ADRVDFPEISIPVSV
+502 ADRVDLPEISIPVSV

-527 FLVRRGGLYFPW
+527 FLVRRGSLYFPW

-636 PEDTNNQDDGFAD
+636 PEDTDDQDDGFAD
-649 RPSTKPPKPPA
+649 RHSTKPPKPPA
-660 TNGGGTDSDDS
+660 TNGGGTNSDDS

-676 VSEENDPADHEPS
+676 VSGENKPTDHKP
-689 HKSSEPSWEGKDDS
+689 SEPSWVGKDDS
-703 IDIDKDDFPSE
+703 IDKEEFPSK
-714 QSNGDTEEDADS
+714 QTNGDAEEALEPDAGSDEPTIPESKNRKDSVQSAMTVPQEGADS
-726 KNPDFSEFFDETTD
+726 QNSAFSEFFDETTD
-740 RISGTRFLMMLQTWE
+740 RISGTRFLMMLQTGE
-755 QRAVFS
+755 QRAIFS

-766 ISIPKDALPE
+766 ISIPKNALPE

-818 CPNDPATG
+818 CPNAPAAG

-847 KAVSFQISHTGAYT
+847 KAASFQISHTGTYT
-861 IIGKEDAVSLAQ
+861 IAVKEDAISLAQ

>member
-1 MQIAIVDD
+1 
-9 RAEDRAELSA
+9 
-19 CLENYMKKH
+19 
-28 QLDYTL
+28 
-34 TEFEDGE
+34 
-41 NFLKAAAQVNFQLV
+41 
-55 FMDIYMENMDGIETA
+55 
-70 RRLRQ
+70 
-75 KNRLC
+75 
-80 KIVFLTITEDYAR
+80 
-93 MGYSLSASY
+93 
-102 YLLKPLS
+102 
-109 LHQADFEEAM
+109 
-119 ELCQLKPPYEV
+119 
-130 MTLSVMAD
+130 
-138 RQKLELP
+138 
-145 TEKILYIDYQNRMT
+145 
-159 RIHTAERVIPVSGG
+159 
-173 FQEVTAALQKD
+173 
-184 KRFLPCYRGILINMD
+184 
-199 YISQVD
+199 
-205 SQTFR
+205 
-210 LINGEELPIALRN
+210 
-223 GKQLR
+223 
-228 ETYRQYVFSG
+228 
-238 MGGYRMRMKQMH
+238 MRMKQIR
-250 RRILE
+250 RRILG

-266 SIPAFAAETATPA
+266 SIPAFAAGTATPA
-279 NADERRENPPGL
+279 NADERREILPDL
-291 ESEASE
+291 ESDAPGTLESKTPEAS
-297 TRKSGTPETP
+297 

-321 DELLSLPDFT
+321 GELLSLPAFT

-350 LRYQTVC
+350 LQYQTVC

-388 TAAGRIELPKGYA
+388 TAAGRIELPEGYA

-425 SIEQWYPYTDA
+425 SIEQWYPYTNA
-436 FAIQQGS
+436 FALPQGS
-443 ETETLENLFA
+443 EVEALEELFA
-453 FSPYYLECYAENGTS
+453 ASPYYLECYAENGTS

-527 FLVRRGGLYFPW
+527 FLVRRGSLYFPW

-551 WLSKNNGSWNR
+551 WLSENNGSWNR

-575 IATRLLMPGS
+575 IATRLLTPGS

-636 PEDTNNQDDGFAD
+636 PEDTDDQDDGFAD

-660 TNGGGTDSDDS
+660 TNGDGMDSDDS
-671 EKAPP
+671 EKTPP
-676 VSEENDPADHEPS
+676 VSGENDPADHEPS
-689 HKSSEPSWEGKDDS
+689 HKSSEPSLEGKDDS
-703 IDIDKDDFPSE
+703 IDIDKDDFPLE
-714 QSNGDTEEDADS
+714 QTNGDTEEVLEPDAGSDEPAIPEIEAPVVSGQPEEDTTLTQSPEVQTIVGASELTDPAWKLSENRKDSVQSAMTVPQEAADS
-726 KNPDFSEFFDETTD
+726 QNSAFSEFFDETTD
-740 RISGTRFLMMLQTWE
+740 RISGMRFLMMLQTGE

-796 SFSFSINGTALSSLP
+796 SFSFSINGTVLNFLP

-818 CPNDPATG
+818 YPNDPAAG
-826 TWFLCDESGVEI
+826 TLFLCDESGVEV
-838 PMTGYDDAA
+838 PMTGYDDTA
-847 KAVSFQISHTGAYT
+847 KAASFQISHTGTYT
-861 IIGKEDAVSLAQ
+861 IVGKEDTASLAHT
-873 AADTEHSRSP
+873 ADTEHSWSP
-883 ILLLIPACLLLL
+883 IFFLIPACLLLL